1 MNPIHNKNDTI
12 IVSPTTPTTPISI
25 SQNRIQ
31 DDIPKDSCIMNSCKI
46 MCFPCNYVYRKRLY
60 IYDTFIDM
68 IHIVAIVLCCSHDE
82 TMRHDSFQKKT
93 QDGLF
98 DNNY

>member
-1 MNPIHNKNDTI
+1 MNPINKDETI
-12 IVSPTTPTTPISI
+12 VVTSPTSPTTPI

-31 DDIPKDSCIMNSCKI
+31 DDSSKDDCILNSCKVI
-46 MCFPCNYVYRKRLY
+46 CFPCNYVYRKRLY

-68 IHIVAIVLCCSHDE
+68 FHIVGIVLCCSHDE
-82 TMRHDSFQKKT
+82 TMRHDNFNKRN

-98 DNNY
+98 DGNKK

>member
-1 MNPIHNKNDTI
+1 MNPLNKDETI
-12 IVSPTTPTTPISI
+12 VVSSTSSTTPI

-31 DDIPKDSCIMNSCKI
+31 DDVKDDCILNSCKI
-46 MCFPCNYVYRKRLY
+46 ICFPCNYVYRKRLY
-60 IYDTFIDM
+60 IYDTFID
-68 IHIVAIVLCCSHDE
+68 IFHIIGIVLCCSHDE

-98 DNNY
+98 D

>member
-1 MNPIHNKNDTI
+1 MNPLNKDETI
-12 IVSPTTPTTPISI
+12 VVSSTSLTTPI

-31 DDIPKDSCIMNSCKI
+31 DDIPKDECILNSCKI
-46 MCFPCNYVYRKRLY
+46 ILFPCNYVYRKRIY
-60 IYDTFIDM
+60 IYDTFIDLF
-68 IHIVAIVLCCSHDE
+68 HIIGIVLCCSHDE

-98 DNNY
+98 D